1 MTRITVLGGTGYVGS
16 NIVAEAAKR
25 GLVVVSLSRTAP
37 ESPITG
43 VDYQLGS
50 VQHDDALQHAIEG
63 ADVVVSALSPR
74 GELAGNNILRSVEKK
89 IAKLTMVEGAR
100 LGVVGGAGS
109 LRTAEGGPMLHEGS
123 GFPEAVKPEAIEMAG
138 VLDDLNANTSGID
151 WFYVSPAAEFGS
163 HNPGEATGVYRV
175 GGDVVLTDAEGKSF
189 ISGADLALAVVDEIL
204 HPKHS
209 CTRFTVAY

>member
-109 LRTAEGGPMLHEGS
+109 L
-123 GFPEAVKPEAIEMAG
+123 
-138 VLDDLNANTSGID
+138 
-151 WFYVSPAAEFGS
+151 
-163 HNPGEATGVYRV
+163 
-175 GGDVVLTDAEGKSF
+175 
-189 ISGADLALAVVDEIL
+189 
-204 HPKHS
+204 
-209 CTRFTVAY
+209 